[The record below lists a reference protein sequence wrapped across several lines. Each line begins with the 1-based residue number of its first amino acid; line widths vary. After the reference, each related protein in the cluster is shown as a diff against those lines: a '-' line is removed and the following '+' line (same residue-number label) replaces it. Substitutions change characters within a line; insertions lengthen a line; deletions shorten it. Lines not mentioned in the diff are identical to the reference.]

1 MNISIVKY
9 VVGATEAP
17 PVTTAAARHI
27 VPLTV
32 YDGQVIVEIGGSKSG
47 KGNHRKDQMPYS

>member
-1 MNISIVKY
+1 MLS
-9 VVGATEAP
+9 
-17 PVTTAAARHI
+17 ARHI